1 MNNHSQQSKS
11 RGRRSLNGQAMVE
24 MAVAVPVLVLLL
36 LAATDF
42 GRLFYTNIE
51 VANAA
56 RAGAQYGSQSLISAA
71 NSAGMAAV
79 AKDDASNLSNLTAVG
94 SQCTCMA
101 SANVAA
107 CPASYC
113 ASNPNATFV
122 EVDTSTTFNTIVKY
136 PGIPSRVTLSGK
148 AVMIVAQ

>member
-1 MNNHSQQSKS
+1 
-11 RGRRSLNGQAMVE
+11 
-24 MAVAVPVLVLLL
+24 
-36 LAATDF
+36 
-42 GRLFYTNIE
+42 
-51 VANAA
+51 
-56 RAGAQYGSQSLISAA
+56 LISAA

-94 SQCTCMA
+94 SQCTCMTLT
-101 SANVAA
+101 SVAA

-113 ASNPNATFV
+113 ASNPKATFV

-148 AVMIVAQ
+148 AVMIVQQ